1 MLNNSNI
8 RLAIF
13 ASGSGTNAQKI
24 IDRFRGHPQIEVTL
38 VVCNKPGAGVLGI
51 AEREGIPTLLLERER
66 FLKGDAYV
74 PILAQARIDWVIL
87 AGFLWKVPSV
97 LVNAYPHHILN
108 IHPAL
113 LPKYGGKGMYG
124 HFVHEAVVAA
134 GEPESGITIHFVDDQ
149 YDHGQTLFQATCALE
164 PGDTP
169 ESLAR
174 KIQVLEHRYYPEVI
188 ERAVLGV

>member
-1 MLNNSNI
+1 MLNNYNI

-24 IDRFRGHPQIEVTL
+24 IDRFRAHPRIEITL

-66 FLKGDAYV
+66 FLKGDAYI

-113 LPKYGGKGMYG
+113 LPKYGGRGMYG

-174 KIQVLEHRYYPEVI
+174 KIQVLEHRHYPEVI
-188 ERAVLGV
+188 EQAVLGS